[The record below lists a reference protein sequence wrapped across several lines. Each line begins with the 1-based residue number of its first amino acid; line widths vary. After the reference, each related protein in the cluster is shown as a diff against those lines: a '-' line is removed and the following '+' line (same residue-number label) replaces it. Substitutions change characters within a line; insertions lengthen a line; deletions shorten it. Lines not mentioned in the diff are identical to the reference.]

1 MPSSADVDRRV
12 RLHVY
17 ERFLEDGRPPTHD
30 ETAVVV
36 GIDTEK
42 AADAYVRLAEQRVL
56 VLAPATLAIWMAA
69 PFSAVPT
76 AFWVETPRGGYW
88 GNCIWDAFGV
98 LALTGGTG
106 VVSTTCPDCGDNMRL
121 EVDDF
126 ALAPTEGV
134 AHFAVPARDWWKNIG
149 YT

>member
-1 MPSSADVDRRV
+1 MPFSADVDRTV

-17 ERFLEDGRPPTHD
+17 ERFLEAGRPPTHE
-30 ETAVVV
+30 ETAVAL
-36 GIDTEK
+36 GIDIER
-42 AADAYVRLAEQRVL
+42 AADAYLRLAEQRVL
-56 VLAPATLAIWMAA
+56 VLAPGTLAIWMAA

-76 AFWVETPRGGYW
+76 AFWVETPRGSYW

-98 LALTGGTG
+98 VAMAGGTG
-106 VVSTTCPDCGDNMRL
+106 VVSTTCQDCGDDMRL
-121 EVDDF
+121 EVSGF
-126 ALAPTEGV
+126 ELMPTEGI